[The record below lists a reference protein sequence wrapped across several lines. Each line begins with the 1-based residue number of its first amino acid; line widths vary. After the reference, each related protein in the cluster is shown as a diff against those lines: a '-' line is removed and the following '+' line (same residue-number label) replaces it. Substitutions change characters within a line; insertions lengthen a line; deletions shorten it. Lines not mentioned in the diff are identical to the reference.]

1 MNGFA
6 CPGKSWENFYLFS
19 ILKANPASLPL
30 LSENIS
36 KRLASSLL
44 QTVLL
49 LKLLL
54 ICKIGECVL
63 LGRTKID
70 RGSAATVATDSLTGE
85 VTQEL
90 VTKERRFCFG
100 LLVFFFFFPLAK

>member
-1 MNGFA
+1 M
-6 CPGKSWENFYLFS
+6 
-19 ILKANPASLPL
+19 
-30 LSENIS
+30 
-36 KRLASSLL
+36 
-44 QTVLL
+44 
-49 LKLLL
+49 
-54 ICKIGECVL
+54 L

-100 LLVFFFFFPLAK
+100 LLVFFFFFPLGQVRSVLCCEYVVFQINSCSHPGVELLFFY